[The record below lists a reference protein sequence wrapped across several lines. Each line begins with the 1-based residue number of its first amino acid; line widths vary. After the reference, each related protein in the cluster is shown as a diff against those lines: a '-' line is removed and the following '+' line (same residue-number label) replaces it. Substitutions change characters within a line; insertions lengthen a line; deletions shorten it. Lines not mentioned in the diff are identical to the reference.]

1 MSNPSGICEK
11 TWLSSRRSA
20 DWFTVCAIIMVLA
33 HSVEL
38 LRSIPTAL
46 RKVRRRDANCSFLPL
61 RAVSRAGSALPPL
74 RSGSALLRV
83 SLRSCVRRD
92 SLRAAGRRYQSTR
105 AGRFAHADRSRRYR
119 QRCNNV
125 THHSPP
131 LVPDGSRLKGPP
143 KEGIVALGDGTA
155 GVVPSIEPWCRRCGS
170 SVPLFFR
177 RGFVRRRGT
186 CPSIRPWRSNR

>member
-1 MSNPSGICEK
+1 MRTARFFLCGRCRAQV
-11 TWLSSRRSA
+11 LLCRRC
-20 DWFTVCAIIMVLA
+20 DRGQRYC
-33 HSVEL
+33 
-38 LRSIPTAL
+38 
-46 RKVRRRDANCSFLPL
+46 
-61 RAVSRAGSALPPL
+61 GSAC
-74 RSGSALLRV
+74 AHAA
-83 SLRSCVRRD
+83 RRD

-186 CPSIRPWRSNR
+186 HVRPFDHGDRTDDHICRERSDDPAPVPR